1 MKKLLS
7 FLVLSWLALSASY
20 GQTISPYIAG
30 QNAWLPKG
38 YGGVTYNGSLL
49 DQLWP
54 VVQKSKVQMIRIGGN
69 GVEFH
74 LPSGPEYVTLI
85 DSIRRIGA
93 EPMVQVSE
101 GRGKYTSA
109 QAAAIVQ
116 YVNITMNRHIK
127 YWIIGNEPNLNSA
140 TYGAPTAVA
149 RVGAYIREWASAMKA
164 VDPSILI
171 VGPETSFYDTTYLNS
186 LIGGANDI
194 TGTDANGRYYLDVV
208 TFHSYP
214 FSGTQTRA
222 NVLAAPQTLSGNVDR
237 LLTLMSSANTLH
249 NRTGAS
255 ALQWAVTEFNIDYA
269 NPTANTVEGV
279 GVHSFLNGQ
288 YWAEVFGVGMQK
300 GAVSMVPWSIQ
311 EGGGNRSTGDLG
323 YLDGSSLAAIKP
335 RSAYY
340 HEMLVAE
347 NLRGTYLPTTDN
359 QANVR
364 VLASS
369 NNGTTAVM
377 LLNESDATD
386 YNFTVQLDASTVP
399 GSAALKVNVPTGIN
413 AAYTDKIYNQSTL
426 VLLFN
431 SQGAL
436 TRKIVYSLQHA
447 QNTQPPTYLNPGKNV
462 TVASFAADKT
472 FACTTADQVNFTASV
487 LGEYTSLT
495 WNFGAG
501 ATPAT
506 ASGKGPV
513 AVTYATPGNKTVS
526 LTLVNPDTTIAIT
539 KADYVQA
546 SACLRAPYSGT
557 AAVIPGVIK
566 AVEFDTGGQN
576 VAYYDTDVANRGAL
590 LDPTVPRASESVD
603 TENGGEGNGNIA
615 YSATG
620 EWQKYTVNILRTG
633 LYKLVARVAANAAG
647 GSLRV
652 SVDGVDKTGVV
663 TVPASGGFSTYQD
676 VVINN
681 VYLDASPS
689 ATLKFDFVTSSFN
702 FEKLTFT
709 EQAQTGIVVNR
720 LYNATS
726 TADGSQDAVELLVV
740 KDHTDIRGLIV
751 KDFETNLTSDTG
763 GKYQFT
769 SNVLWQDLR
778 IGTTIVLRRL
788 AGPSGYTTDVDA
800 TDFTLD
806 MLLENATYLTNLSAS
821 GQNFNLTQTDMVLLK
836 TGSAEG
842 TANVVHAFA
851 TNGGQNTAFYNA
863 VTTNKLTATAA
874 LGTGTLLY
882 PTNPAQTTADYSGTA
897 AAAATGTTEAT
908 RQWGYGFGTANV
920 TYINNLRGLAFTAPT
935 IVVNRV
941 YNSSNDALGT
951 GDATELLVIQDH
963 LDMRGLIVKD
973 FESNNTADTGG
984 KYQFN
989 NTTFW
994 SDVRSGTTIVL
1005 RQISGPTGYAED
1017 LDASDFTL
1025 DMLLGNTTYLTKVGT
1040 GTFNITQ
1047 YDMVMVKTGVN
1058 TGVAGAIHAFATKGG
1073 GNAGVPSSLFL
1084 SVTCAKMTSPDGV
1097 DAGGINGTTPGA
1109 FHYPLNPDQAVTDYN
1124 GAKGAIVKSSA
1135 FNWGYGY
1142 GQPNIDY
1149 IQSLRNAV
1157 LRPSLVVPNGQSLT
1171 ATGNYT
1177 NITVQSGGS
1186 LTLTSATNASGA
1198 VLVQT
1203 GGVFATNCQPL
1214 TGTGSFEL
1222 QAGAELQICDPA
1234 GLSASGSTGAVQLSG
1249 TRTFATDATYTYNG
1263 STAQVTGAGL
1273 PATVRNLTL
1282 ENAAGLTLSQPLN
1295 ISQVASLQNGN
1306 LTTANQA
1313 FTLLSTVDG
1322 TALLDNTGGVVVGEG
1337 TMQRAVT
1344 GGVSG
1349 PAYRH
1354 FSSPVVAATM
1364 GSLVT
1369 TGFAPTFNAG
1379 YNSAAVPS
1387 TVSPFPTVFGYDE
1400 SRLATVSSNYGA
1412 FDKGWYSPTSTTDL
1426 MQRNRG
1432 YTVNAP
1438 ATAVPVAFKGTFNN
1452 ATQNSGALNRG
1463 TDADAGWQ
1471 LLGNPYP
1478 SPLDWSTVDAT
1489 QRPGVSAAMYVYQST
1504 GQYAGTYR
1512 SYANGIGTSPIINA
1526 GSGYFVRV
1534 ATAGTPGAVNLTND
1548 NRVTSFAGQP
1558 TFGRLAAD
1566 ARPQVHLRFSGGSLS
1581 DDTFLYLEAGATA
1594 AVDAQYDGLKL
1605 ANPSGLSLAMLA
1617 GNASLAING
1626 LAPLA
1631 ATEVVVP
1638 LTLQAPQTGSF
1649 ELTVA
1654 DLANFGTATVLL
1666 RDALTGTQQVLAAGT
1681 HYTFT
1686 LATAT
1691 AGTGRFSV
1699 VLRPAT
1705 TLATRIELDA
1715 ASVNLYPNPAHSS
1728 FTVQLPPLAGQREV
1742 RASLVNAL
1750 GQVVLSRT
1758 IALTTAGATAEFTTQ
1773 GLAAGVYVLR
1783 LQADNQLLTKRVVLE

>member
-38 YGGVTYNGSLL
+38 YGGVVYNGSFL

-54 VVQKSKVQMIRIGGN
+54 IVQKSKVQMIRIGGN

-74 LPSGPEYVTLI
+74 LPSGPEYVALI

-109 QAAAIVQ
+109 QAAAIVD
-116 YVNITMNRHIK
+116 YVNNQMNRHIK

-140 TYGAPTAVA
+140 TYGAPTPVA

-164 VDPSILI
+164 VDPTILI

-222 NVLAAPQTLSGNVDR
+222 NVVAAASTLSGNVDR
-237 LLTLMSSANTLH
+237 LLTLMSAANTLH
-249 NRTGAS
+249 SRTGAN

-300 GAVSMVPWSIQ
+300 GAVSMMPWSIQ

-340 HEMLVAE
+340 HEMLAAE
-347 NLRGTYLPTTDN
+347 NLRGTFLPSTDN
-359 QANVR
+359 QSLVS
-364 VLASS
+364 VLSAS
-369 NNGTTAVM
+369 NNGTTSVM
-377 LLNESDATD
+377 ILNKSDATD
-386 YNFTVQLDASTVP
+386 YDFTVQLDGSTVP
-399 GSAALKVNVPTGIN
+399 GAAPLKINVPAGIAN
-413 AAYTDKIYNQSTL
+413 SYSDRIYNQSTL
-426 VLLFN
+426 VLVFDA
-431 SQGAL
+431 QGAL
-436 TRKIVYSLQHA
+436 KYKIVYSLQHA
-447 QNTQPPTYLNPGKNV
+447 QNTQPPSYIRPGKNV
-462 TVASFAADKT
+462 TVTSFAADKT
-472 FACTTADQVNFTASV
+472 FTCVAPEQTMFTASV
-487 LGEYTSLT
+487 LGTFTSLT

-501 ATPAT
+501 ATPQTAT
-506 ASGKGPV
+506 GKGPI
-513 AVTYATPGNKTVS
+513 AVTYSTAGRKDVS
-526 LTLVNPDTTIAIT
+526 LTLVNADTTIVLT
-539 KADYVQA
+539 KTGYLQA
-546 SACLRAPYSGT
+546 STCVRTPYPST
-557 AAVIPGVIK
+557 VPVIPGVVK
-566 AVEFDTGGQN
+566 AVEYDNGGQN

-590 LDPTVPRASESVD
+590 LDPTVPRPSESVD

-633 LYKLVARVAANAAG
+633 LYKLVARVSASAAG

-663 TVPASGGFSTYQD
+663 TVPASGSFTTYQD
-676 VVINN
+676 VVISN
-681 VYLDASPS
+681 VYLDASPN
-689 ATLKFDFVTSSFN
+689 ATIKFDFVSSSFN

-709 EQAQTGIVVNR
+709 EQEQTGIVVNR

-726 TADGSQDAVELLVV
+726 TTDGSQDAVELLVV
-740 KDHTDIRGLIV
+740 KDHTDIRGLII
-751 KDFETNLTSDTG
+751 KDFESSLTSDTG

-769 SNVLWQDLR
+769 SSALWQDLR

-788 AGPSGYTTDVDA
+788 AGPSGYAQDVDA
-800 TDFTLD
+800 TDFTID
-806 MLLENATYLTNLSAS
+806 LLMENATYLTPYAPS

-836 TGSAEG
+836 TGSVDG

-851 TNGGQNTAFYNA
+851 TNGGQNAALYNA

-882 PTNPAQTTADYSGTA
+882 PTNPAQTTADYNGTA
-897 AAAATGTTEAT
+897 AAAATSTTEAT
-908 RQWGYGFGTANV
+908 RQWGYGYGQANI

-935 IVVNRV
+935 IVVNRI
-941 YNSSNDALGT
+941 YNGSNDALGT
-951 GDATELLVIQDH
+951 SDAVELLVIQDH
-963 LDMRGLIVKD
+963 FDLRGLIVKD
-973 FESNNTADTGG
+973 FETNNTADTGG

-989 NTTFW
+989 NTAFW
-994 SDVRSGTTIVL
+994 ADVRSGTTIVL
-1005 RQISGPTGYAED
+1005 RQISGPAGYVED
-1017 LDASDFTL
+1017 LNASDFTL

-1073 GNAGVPSSLFL
+1073 GNAGVPSALYL
-1084 SVTCAKMTSPDGV
+1084 SVASAKITSPDGV
-1097 DAGGINGTTPGA
+1097 DAGGVNGTTPGA
-1109 FHYPLNPDQAVTDYN
+1109 THYPLNPDQAVTDYN
-1124 GAKGAIVKSSA
+1124 GAKGAIIKTAA
-1135 FNWGYGY
+1135 FNWGYGL

-1149 IQSLRNAV
+1149 IASLRNAV
-1157 LRPSLVVPNGQSLT
+1157 LRPSLMVPSGQSLT
-1171 ATGNYT
+1171 ASGNYT

-1186 LTLTSATNASGA
+1186 LMLTSPTNASGA

-1203 GGVFATNCQPL
+1203 GGVLTTNCQPL

-1222 QAGAELQICDPA
+1222 QTGAELQICDPA
-1234 GLSASGSTGAVQLSG
+1234 GLSASGATGAVQLAG
-1249 TRTFATDATYTYNG
+1249 THTFAPDATYTYNG
-1263 STAQVTGAGL
+1263 SAAQVTGTGL
-1273 PATVRNLTL
+1273 PSTVRNLTL
-1282 ENAAGLTLSQPLN
+1282 ENAAGLTLSQPLS

-1313 FTLLSTVDG
+1313 FTLLSTADG

-1354 FSSPVVAATM
+1354 FSSPVAAATM
-1364 GSLVT
+1364 GSLAT
-1369 TGFAPTFNAG
+1369 TGFAPTFNAA
-1379 YNSAAVPS
+1379 YNSVAAPNI
-1387 TVSPFPTVFGYDE
+1387 VSPFPTVFGYDE
-1400 SRLATVSSNYGA
+1400 SRLATVNSNYGA
-1412 FDKGWYSPTSTTDL
+1412 FDKGWYSPASATDL
-1426 MQRNRG
+1426 MQLNRG

-1452 ATQNSGALNRG
+1452 DIQNSGTLNRG

-1478 SPLDWSTVDAT
+1478 SPLDWSTVVAA
-1489 QRPGVSAAMYVYQST
+1489 QRPGVGAAMYVYQST
-1504 GQYAGTYR
+1504 GQYAGAYR
-1512 SYANGIGTSPIINA
+1512 SYANGIGASPIIDA

-1534 ATAGTPGAVNLTND
+1534 AAAGTPGAVNLNNN
-1548 NRVTSFAGQP
+1548 NRITSFAGQP
-1558 TFGRLAAD
+1558 AFGRLAAD
-1566 ARPQVHLRFSGGSLS
+1566 VRPQLHLRLNGASLS
-1581 DDTFLYLEAGATA
+1581 DDTFLYLENGATT
-1594 AVDAQYDGLKL
+1594 AVDAQYDALKL
-1605 ANPSGLSLAMLA
+1605 TNPSGLNLATLV
-1617 GNASLAING
+1617 GNALLAVNG
-1626 LAPLA
+1626 LPQV
-1631 ATEVVVP
+1631 ATEVIVP
-1638 LTLQAPQTGSF
+1638 LNLQAPQAGSF
-1649 ELTVA
+1649 ELLVA
-1654 DLANFGTATVLL
+1654 DLANFGNITVLL

-1681 HYTFT
+1681 RYTFT

-1691 AGTGRFSV
+1691 AGTGRFSL

-1705 TLATRIELDA
+1705 ALATRTELDA
-1715 ASVNLYPNPAHSS
+1715 ASVNLYPNPAHGS

-1758 IALTTAGATAEFTTQ
+1758 ITLTAAGATTEFATQ
-1773 GLAAGVYVLR
+1773 SLATGVYVLR
-1783 LQADNQLLTKRVVLE
+1783 LQADNQVLTKRVVLE

>member
-1 MKKLLS
+1 MKKLLA
-7 FLVLSWLALSASY
+7 FLLLGWLALGASY
-20 GQTISPYIAG
+20 GQPISPYLAG

-38 YGGVTYNGSLL
+38 YGGITYSGSFL

-54 VVQKSKVQMIRIGGN
+54 IVQKSKVQMIRIGGN

-101 GRGKYTSA
+101 GRGKYTA
-109 QAAAIVQ
+109 QQAAAIVQ
-116 YVNITMNRHIK
+116 YVNVTMKRHIK
-127 YWIIGNEPNLNSA
+127 YWIVGNEPNLNSA
-140 TYGAPTAVA
+140 TYGAPTPVA
-149 RVGAYIREWASAMKA
+149 RVGQYIREWASAMKA

-171 VGPETSFYDTTYLNS
+171 VGPETSFYDTSYLNS

-194 TGTDANGRYYLDVV
+194 TGQDANGRYYVDVV
-208 TFHSYP
+208 SFHSYP

-222 NVLAAPQTLSGNVDR
+222 NVLAAPATLSGNVDR
-237 LLTLMSSANTLH
+237 LLTLMSSANALH
-249 NRTGAS
+249 NRTGAN

-269 NPTANTVEGV
+269 NPAANTVEGL

-300 GAVSMVPWSIQ
+300 GAVSMLPWSIQ
-311 EGGGNRSTGDLG
+311 EGGGNRSAGDLG
-323 YLDGSSLAAIKP
+323 YLDGSSAATVKP
-335 RSAYY
+335 RSAFY

-347 NLRGTYLPTTDN
+347 NLRGTYLVATDN
-359 QANVR
+359 QPNVR
-364 VLASS
+364 VLASTS
-369 NNGTTAVM
+369 NGTTAVL

-399 GSAALKVNVPTGIN
+399 GSAALKVNVPAGLN

-447 QNTQPPTYLNPGKNV
+447 QNTLPPTYLNPGKNV
-462 TVASFAADKT
+462 TLASFSADKT
-472 FACTTADQVNFTASV
+472 FACTSADQVTFLASI

-495 WNFGAG
+495 WDFGPG
-501 ATPAT
+501 ATPQTAT
-506 ASGKGPV
+506 GKGPV
-513 AVTYATPGNKTVS
+513 AVTYATPGNKTVT
-526 LTLVNPDTTIAIT
+526 LTLVNPDTTIVAT
-539 KADYVQA
+539 KADYVQV
-546 SACLRAPYSGT
+546 STCVRTPYTGT

-566 AVEFDTGGQN
+566 AVEYDNGGQN

-603 TENGGEGNGNIA
+603 TENGGEGNGNIG

-620 EWQKYTVNILRTG
+620 EWQRFTVNVLRAG
-633 LYKLVARVAANAAG
+633 LYKLVARVSASAAG

-652 SVDGVDKTGVV
+652 SVDGVDKTGVIA
-663 TVPASGGFSTYQD
+663 VPASGGFGTYQD

-681 VYLDASPS
+681 VYLDAAPS

-720 LYNATS
+720 LYNATA
-726 TADGSQDAVELLVV
+726 TTDGSQDAVELLVV
-740 KDHTDIRGLIV
+740 KDHTDIRGLII
-751 KDFETNLTSDTG
+751 KDFENNLTTDTG

-769 SNVLWQDLR
+769 SNALWQDLR

-788 AGPSGYTTDVDA
+788 AGPTGYVPDVDA
-800 TDFTLD
+800 TDFTIDL
-806 MLLENATYLTNLSAS
+806 LLENATYLTSYAPS

-836 TGSAEG
+836 TGSVDG

-851 TNGGQNTAFYNA
+851 TNGGQNTPFYNA
-863 VTTNKLTATAA
+863 VTTNKLTAAAA

-882 PTNPAQTTADYSGTA
+882 PTNLTQTTADYNGP
-897 AAAATGTTEAT
+897 AATTVSSTTEAT
-908 RQWGYGFGTANV
+908 RQWGYGYGQANI

-941 YNSSNDALGT
+941 YNGSNDALGT
-951 GDATELLVIQDH
+951 SDAVELLVIQDH

-973 FESNNTADTGG
+973 FETNNTTDAGG

-989 NTTFW
+989 NTAFW
-994 SDVRSGTTIVL
+994 ADVRSGTTIVL
-1005 RQISGPTGYAED
+1005 RQISGPAGYTED
-1017 LDASDFTL
+1017 LNASDFTL

-1047 YDMVMVKTGVN
+1047 YDMVLVKTGVN

-1084 SVTCAKMTSPDGV
+1084 SVTCAKLTSPDGT
-1097 DAGGINGTTPGA
+1097 DAGGGT
-1109 FHYPLNPDQAVTDYN
+1109 FHYPLNPAQDITDYN
-1124 GAKGAIVKSSA
+1124 GAKGQLSKSTA
-1135 FNWGYGY
+1135 FNWGYGF

-1149 IQSLRNAV
+1149 IASLRNAV
-1157 LRPSLVVPNGQSLT
+1157 LRPSLTVPNGQSLT
-1171 ATGNYT
+1171 ASGNYT

-1186 LTLTSATNASGA
+1186 LTLAGPTNASGA

-1203 GGVFATNCQPL
+1203 GGVLTTGCQPF
-1214 TGTGSFEL
+1214 TGPGSFEL
-1222 QAGAELQICDPA
+1222 QADAELQICDPA
-1234 GLSASGSTGAVQLSG
+1234 GLSATGTTGAVQLSG
-1249 TRTFATDATYTYNG
+1249 PRTFSANATYTYNG
-1263 STAQVTGAGL
+1263 TAAQLTGTGL
-1273 PATVRNLTL
+1273 PAQVRNLTL
-1282 ENAAGLTLSQPLN
+1282 SNGAGLTLSQAVS
-1295 ISQVASLQNGN
+1295 IAQVAGLQNGD
-1306 LTTANQA
+1306 LTTNGQA
-1313 FTLLSTVDG
+1313 FTLLSSATG
-1322 TALLDNTGGVVVGEG
+1322 TALLDNTGGVVVGAG
-1337 TMQRAVT
+1337 TMQRALT
-1344 GGVSG
+1344 GGVAG

-1354 FSSPVVAATM
+1354 VSSPVLAATFS
-1364 GSLVT
+1364 SLST
-1369 TGFAPTFNAG
+1369 TGFAPTFNAA
-1379 YNSAAVPS
+1379 YNTSATPGA
-1387 TVSPFPTVFGYDE
+1387 VSPFPTVFGYDE
-1400 SRLATVSSNYGA
+1400 SRLATAASNYSA
-1412 FDKGWYSPTSTTDL
+1412 FDKGWFSPGSDAEV
-1426 MQRNRG
+1426 MQPTRG

-1438 ATAVPVAFKGTFNN
+1438 ATAVPIAFTGTFNN
-1452 ATQNSGALNRG
+1452 AAQNSGPLSRG
-1463 TDADAGWQ
+1463 TDAEAGWH

-1478 SPLDWSTVDAT
+1478 SPLDWSTVAAS
-1489 QRPGVSAAMYVYQST
+1489 QRPGVGAAMYVFQST

-1512 SYANGIGTSPIINA
+1512 TYANGQGTSPLIVA

-1534 ATAGTPGAVNLTND
+1534 SAVGTPGAVNLTNA
-1548 NRVTSFAGQP
+1548 NRVTTFDTQP
-1558 TFGRLAAD
+1558 TFGRLATD
-1566 ARPQVHLRFSGGSLS
+1566 LRPQLQLRVATAGLA
-1581 DDTFLYLEAGATA
+1581 DDTFLYLEAGATPA
-1594 AVDAQYDGLKL
+1594 LDAQYDAAKL
-1605 ANPSGLSLAMLA
+1605 ANSSGLDLATLA
-1617 GNASLAING
+1617 GSVPLAING
-1626 LAPLA
+1626 LPPLA
-1631 ATEVVVP
+1631 AEVVVP
-1638 LTLQAPQTGSF
+1638 LVLHAPQAGSF
-1649 ELTVA
+1649 ELSVA
-1654 DLANFGTATVLL
+1654 NLLNFTGTTVLL

-1681 HYTFT
+1681 RYTFT

-1691 AGTGRFSV
+1691 AGTGRFSL

-1705 TLATRIELDA
+1705 ALATRIELDA
-1715 ASVNLYPNPAHSS
+1715 ASVNLYPNPAHDS

-1750 GQVVLSRT
+1750 GQVVQSRT
-1758 IALTTAGATAEFTTQ
+1758 IALNAAGATADFATQ

-1783 LQADNQLLTKRVVLE
+1783 LQADSQVLTKRVVLE